1 MFIMFYRRKERKQCL
16 DAVTAGSR
24 LSLLLPLA
32 PLSENAEYQLF
43 FFKAQHR
50 IRGCV
55 WMENEQGRVLE
66 ITVARDKTI
75 SGNQPAEPPKRESG
89 AQPAPAGR
97 HRRPGGN
104 LFTFSTQPWPHTM
117 GFMTLEEKRHRSV
130 NPEGKENKPP

>member
-1 MFIMFYRRKERKQCL
+1 
-16 DAVTAGSR
+16 
-24 LSLLLPLA
+24 
-32 PLSENAEYQLF
+32 
-43 FFKAQHR
+43 
-50 IRGCV
+50 
-55 WMENEQGRVLE
+55 MENEQGRVLE
-66 ITVARDKTI
+66 TTVARDKTI

-104 LFTFSTQPWPHTM
+104 LFTFSTPPWPHTI